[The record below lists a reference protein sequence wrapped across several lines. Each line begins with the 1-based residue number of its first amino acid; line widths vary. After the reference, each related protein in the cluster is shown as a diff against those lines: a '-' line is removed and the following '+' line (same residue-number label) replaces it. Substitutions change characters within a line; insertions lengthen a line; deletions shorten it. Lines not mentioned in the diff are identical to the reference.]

1 MSNFVPYQQSYG
13 TYQQPYPIV
22 YATGSGP
29 PQLLQPAVAH
39 YPHRFPPPPAAA
51 ASTYQFHVQPP
62 RQTCVAVAEIIP
74 DISPEL
80 ASKEIQRLILAQLQT
95 SEYDSIEPPALK
107 RLEKEVVAFI
117 QNLYERA
124 HQYAN
129 LANRAIPIAKD
140 MLVACEERDLKTKDL
155 RTVAAE
161 YTKVSGTSCQ
171 AMLTGR
177 FDSEPI
183 FEMPPSRSQSPE
195 LLPSD
200 DENVLPV
207 VPGTLRQLPTHFP
220 PLPPKHTYLR
230 TPASPPKKAAL
241 PSLERKLK
249 TAGLVQESLK
259 NLLTATE
266 DNLGQ
271 EDGELLG
278 HIVNWEASTYPRKR
292 WKVSA

>member
-1 MSNFVPYQQSYG
+1 MTRDMVTPGGVSMTNTFQHATTMSNFVPYQQSYG

-39 YPHRFPPPPAAA
+39 YPHRFPPPPPAAP
-51 ASTYQFHVQPP
+51 STYQFHVQPP
-62 RQTCVAVAEIIP
+62 RQTSVAVAEIIP

-107 RLEKEVVAFI
+107 RLEKEVVACTRPFILLVFELTSQRAVI

-161 YTKVSGTSCQ
+161 FTKVSGKSCQ
-171 AMLTGR
+171 AMLTGG
-177 FDSEPI
+177 FDYGFS
-183 FEMPPSRSQSPE
+183 
-195 LLPSD
+195 
-200 DENVLPV
+200 
-207 VPGTLRQLPTHFP
+207 
-220 PLPPKHTYLR
+220 
-230 TPASPPKKAAL
+230 
-241 PSLERKLK
+241 
-249 TAGLVQESLK
+249 
-259 NLLTATE
+259 
-266 DNLGQ
+266 
-271 EDGELLG
+271 
-278 HIVNWEASTYPRKR
+278 
-292 WKVSA
+292 

>member
-1 MSNFVPYQQSYG
+1 MSNFVSYQQSYG

-22 YATGSGP
+22 YPSGSGAA
-29 PQLLQPAVAH
+29 PQLVQSATAH
-39 YPHRFPPPPAAA
+39 YPTRFPPPPPAAPG
-51 ASTYQFHVQPP
+51 YQFNVQPP
-62 RQTCVAVAEIIP
+62 GQSTVAVAETIP
-74 DISPEL
+74 SISPEI
-80 ASKEIQRLILAQLQT
+80 ASKEVQRLILAQLKA
-95 SEYDSIEPPALK
+95 SDYDSIEPPALK
-107 RLEKEVVAFI
+107 RLEIEVVAFV
-117 QNLYERA
+117 QKLFERA

-140 MLVACEERDLKTKDL
+140 MLLACEERDLRTKDL
-155 RTVAAE
+155 RAVAVEFAE
-161 YTKVSGTSCQ
+161 TAET
-171 AMLTGR
+171 T
-177 FDSEPI
+177 
-183 FEMPPSRSQSPE
+183 FELPPPRSQSPE

-200 DENVLPV
+200 DENAPPA

-220 PLPPKHTYLR
+220 ALPPKHTYLR

>member
-22 YATGSGP
+22 YAAGSGP

-39 YPHRFPPPPAAA
+39 YPHRFPPPPPPPA
-51 ASTYQFHVQPP
+51 ASTYQFHVQPT
-62 RQTCVAVAEIIP
+62 RQTSVAVAEIIP

-80 ASKEIQRLILAQLQT
+80 ASKEVQRLILAQLQT

-107 RLEKEVVAFI
+107 RLEKEVVACMRPFILLVIKLTCQRAVI

-161 YTKVSGTSCQ
+161 FTKTSGMSCQ
-171 AMLTGR
+171 AMLT
-177 FDSEPI
+177 
-183 FEMPPSRSQSPE
+183 
-195 LLPSD
+195 
-200 DENVLPV
+200 
-207 VPGTLRQLPTHFP
+207 
-220 PLPPKHTYLR
+220 
-230 TPASPPKKAAL
+230 
-241 PSLERKLK
+241 
-249 TAGLVQESLK
+249 
-259 NLLTATE
+259 
-266 DNLGQ
+266 
-271 EDGELLG
+271 
-278 HIVNWEASTYPRKR
+278 
-292 WKVSA
+292 

>member
-22 YATGSGP
+22 YTTGSGP

-39 YPHRFPPPPAAA
+39 YPHRFPPPPPPSVA
-51 ASTYQFHVQPP
+51 ASTYQFHVQPSTP
-62 RQTCVAVAEIIP
+62 TKQV
-74 DISPEL
+74 
-80 ASKEIQRLILAQLQT
+80 QRLILAQLQT

-140 MLVACEERDLKTKDL
+140 MLVACEERKLKTKDL

-161 YTKVSGTSCQ
+161 FTKVS
-171 AMLTGR
+171 AEPA
-177 FDSEPI
+177 EPI

-200 DENVLPV
+200 DENMPPV

-220 PLPPKHTYLR
+220 ALPPKHTYLR

-292 WKVSA
+292 WKFSA

>member
-39 YPHRFPPPPAAA
+39 YPHRFPPPPPATAAAAAAA

-62 RQTCVAVAEIIP
+62 RQPSVAVAEIIP
-74 DISPEL
+74 DISPEI
-80 ASKEIQRLILAQLQT
+80 ASKEVQRLILAQLQT

-107 RLEKEVVAFI
+107 RLEKEVVTFI

-140 MLVACEERDLKTKDL
+140 MLMACEERDLKTKDL
-155 RTVAAE
+155 RTVVAAF
-161 YTKVSGTSCQ
+161 TKAS
-171 AMLTGR
+171 AEPA
-177 FDSEPI
+177 EPI

-200 DENVLPV
+200 DENMPPV

-220 PLPPKHTYLR
+220 ALPPKHTYLR

>member
-39 YPHRFPPPPAAA
+39 YPHRFPPPPPAAAAAAA

-62 RQTCVAVAEIIP
+62 RQASVAVAEIIP
-74 DISPEL
+74 DISPEI
-80 ASKEIQRLILAQLQT
+80 ASKEVQRLILAQLQT

-107 RLEKEVVAFI
+107 RLEKEVVTCTQPFIPLIIELTPQRAVI

-140 MLVACEERDLKTKDL
+140 MLMACEERDLKTKDL

-161 YTKVSGTSCQ
+161 FTKVSGT
-171 AMLTGR
+171 
-177 FDSEPI
+177 
-183 FEMPPSRSQSPE
+183 
-195 LLPSD
+195 
-200 DENVLPV
+200 
-207 VPGTLRQLPTHFP
+207 
-220 PLPPKHTYLR
+220 
-230 TPASPPKKAAL
+230 
-241 PSLERKLK
+241 
-249 TAGLVQESLK
+249 
-259 NLLTATE
+259 
-266 DNLGQ
+266 
-271 EDGELLG
+271 
-278 HIVNWEASTYPRKR
+278 
-292 WKVSA
+292 